1 MIWDTNQ
8 FNKLIL
14 ALRSLRNSGDVL
26 SEPELSAIKQKIF
39 LSVAAETKSSPA
51 RLTWTERKEKIM
63 KYIIS
68 ILVGL
73 SLVGGTAF
81 ASSGSKP
88 GDLLYPIKRAK
99 EKVQLTVAASSESK
113 ANLQA
118 SFAQERLSELEK
130 LEAKNKSVHTNSTST
145 RVSNSQIN
153 NDEGKET
160 EFKAEAKVE
169 VQNAVSVLQKLKI
182 DLENKGNTE
191 GAKAVAKNISRLQ
204 SRAKD
209 HNIKIEVGK
218 SGGEA
223 EDEDRESR
231 GSTVGSGSSTPATTS
246 PPRVERE
253 NKRSKRSVSDF
264 KDENKQKGRE
274 DFEDDTNDDDR
285 TGDGIS
291 PVVITPTSSPSTS
304 AQAQTAAT
312 YTMVQVQ
319 AANTASKCWSVISGK
334 VYNLTSW
341 ISQHPG
347 GSSAI
352 LGLCGKDGTAAF
364 SGQHGG
370 QARPASE
377 LAGFYIGNLK

>member
-253 NKRSKRSVSDF
+253 NKRSKMRSDCL
-264 KDENKQKGRE
+264 R
-274 DFEDDTNDDDR
+274 
-285 TGDGIS
+285 
-291 PVVITPTSSPSTS
+291 
-304 AQAQTAAT
+304 AACR
-312 YTMVQVQ
+312 
-319 AANTASKCWSVISGK
+319 ARASRK
-334 VYNLTSW
+334 
-341 ISQHPG
+341 
-347 GSSAI
+347 
-352 LGLCGKDGTAAF
+352 
-364 SGQHGG
+364 
-370 QARPASE
+370 
-377 LAGFYIGNLK
+377 